1 EEEVV
6 GGRLPHVLFCGHIFC
21 TECLHS
27 LQRPQDNGNVLS
39 HIICPD
45 CKMSSEI
52 GEEGVDGLQVDSRI
66 VGLIYTSKMNSKR
79 RHTAHRTRGRAAR
92 SSHQELA
99 DEGPDVGKVLN
110 EALCRA
116 KENLKSLDNLHQ
128 SLFTGIQS
136 QLNKEKTRVIKEIDE
151 CVEKAIAV
159 LQRRRNA
166 LVSDLSCLEE
176 LFSPGRE
183 ECQKLQM
190 RRKELHTAIQKA
202 QHVCQVPLLETY
214 CHLDEILE
222 TLQSPMDTESYD
234 MSCLTLRSDLRCIL
248 HEDHVKSSLEFT
260 DSPASVCE
268 ETAIPVAAVRAKGS
282 WEHRGHRDGPQAP
295 IFPRTSSRK
304 RIPPISPD
312 VIIEEIIEEPVAG
325 GEEEVKDQKPK
336 HPQRQRVARKNRK
349 APTNRTA
356 FPQSTSQELVA
367 VTHIINPSHFYV
379 RYVMER
385 KAGVFLSK
393 KINSICSGVRSHF
406 TGMDQIKTGA
416 LVFVKRKDNVWCR
429 AEVHELIQKGC
440 LECVTQCSA
449 SDVAHLEVFFIDYGY
464 SKGLT
469 ISGDDVAELN
479 ERMRKADSAAQADLH
494 HWAPQAIRCS
504 LKGIIPSN
512 LVKGWCREAS
522 EEMKHVIDS
531 SVVKM
536 QVLGEERDTLLVDL
550 KKISMNTTLSLS
562 EHLVFME
569 LARQDTFYSP
579 QLAPGG
585 SKTLQFYQPVYPI
598 LNTELN
604 AVVSHVNT
612 PSDFYIQLVDNME
625 FLLLNTQLQNCYGLP
640 GAESDLQIYS
650 PVLSQACVALY
661 DNKDWCRAQV
671 TGFPGGRMVE
681 VQYVDFG
688 NTETLSVKD
697 LRQIK
702 DEFFAL
708 PAMAL
713 WCSLD
718 SVMSVGGAWSQES
731 INVFRELTD
740 QKLVTVLAKKL
751 GSSTVAMPVRLYEVN
766 EDSTGRQSSIG
777 DYLVKS
783 GLASLKKEVSLK
795 KPLPLEDTV
804 WDPPLAEEE
813 PSPSEPT
820 LPTSDPSALQSS
832 LTLPAVLKDVK
843 VRVTHV
849 TAPGN
854 IFVQLLQYDPH
865 LKRIQDVLKN
875 EYSKSEPQEIVW
887 KAEMS
892 CAANVNGVWERGKVC
907 SVSSSDVAEVLRC
920 DFGNKVKV
928 DVSDLRPL
936 LPDLIGSFLL
946 ECRLTDIR
954 PAGGCSSWTATAC
967 DFISYYLSGAMALMT
982 VKEPSSVRPVPV
994 SLSCSNKAGQNV
1006 SIADFLVSE
1015 GLALRDR
1022 SVDEIASSEECKK
1035 SNTSSAPSRT
1045 HAPKPAP
1052 RRTPPPENVSTQAYL
1067 PPELPPCGDI
1077 HMSVSAVSDDGVV
1090 YAMTLNAVCEFE
1102 RLQEQLQQ
1110 HIKTLPRQK
1119 HYNWKNVLGCA
1130 VMGSDM
1136 LWYRGEVQEVIGGYV
1151 KVRYVDQ
1158 GVEENIPVCHVYPV
1172 LLCENV
1178 PQLCM
1183 PCRISGVCP
1192 VGDSWQCD
1200 AVALMKESLLGRV
1213 VSVHVIELPEDPH
1226 GLVNV
1231 EMILDGMPLS
1241 RIMVHHQHAT
1251 FNLPIGSPEDC
1262 VVKPPVPDLDDWDLN
1277 TEGLEEPQAISDI
1290 YTDHKLP
1297 DIGKSCWVKIKH
1309 IRTPNEVFLS
1319 VIDTPGCDQESLDEA
1334 LGRVNRDIDD
1344 LPLLKDFPFEAPCL
1358 AEYSDGKYYRAKL
1371 LGFSELN
1378 PSTRLLVRH
1387 VDFGSD
1393 DILPLSKL
1401 RCLPKTLLRYPCEA
1415 VCVQL
1420 AGFKPSH
1427 LCQESARIPYR
1438 PEWSMKAMME
1448 MIDLLHGK
1456 LRAVLTAVEPHP
1468 TVMLYNADGT
1478 LVHTPLVEKGLA
1490 DYE

>member
-1 EEEVV
+1 MDSAVVCNNCGLPYTLSEEEEEEEVVVV

-27 LQRPQDNGNVLS
+27 LQCPQDNGNILS
-39 HIICPD
+39 NIICPD

-92 SSHQELA
+92 SSHEELA
-99 DEGPDVGKVLN
+99 EEGPDVGKVLN

-151 CVEKAIAV
+151 CVEKAITV

-214 CHLDEILE
+214 CHLEEILE
-222 TLQSPMDTESYD
+222 TLQSPLDTESYD
-234 MSCLTLRSDLRCIL
+234 MSCLTLRSGLRCIL
-248 HEDHVKSSLEFT
+248 HEDYVKSSLEFT
-260 DSPASVCE
+260 DSPLMCE

-304 RIPPISPD
+304 RIPPTSPD

-349 APTNRTA
+349 APTDRTA
-356 FPQSTSQELVA
+356 FSQTSQELVA

-429 AEVHELIQKGC
+429 AEVRELIQKGC

-449 SDVAHLEVFFIDYGY
+449 SDVAHLEVFFLDYGY

-569 LARQDTFYSP
+569 LARFYSP

-640 GAESDLQIYS
+640 GAESDLQVYS

-661 DNKDWCRAQV
+661 DNKDWCRALV

-718 SVMSVGGAWSQES
+718 SVMSAGRTWSEES

-740 QKLVTVLAKKL
+740 QKLVTVVAKKL
-751 GSSTVAMPVRLYEVN
+751 GSSTVAMPVRLYEVT
-766 EDSTGRQSSIG
+766 EDSTARQSSIG
-777 DYLVKS
+777 DYLVKRT
-783 GLASLKKEVSLK
+783 GFAKKR
-795 KPLPLEDTV
+795 
-804 WDPPLAEEE
+804 
-813 PSPSEPT
+813 
-820 LPTSDPSALQSS
+820 SS

-865 LKRIQDVLKN
+865 LKRIHDVLKN

-954 PAGGCSSWTATAC
+954 PAPAEPDTSDDLGCSS
-967 DFISYYLSGAMALMT
+967 SG
-982 VKEPSSVRPVPV
+982 
-994 SLSCSNKAGQNV
+994 
-1006 SIADFLVSE
+1006 
-1015 GLALRDR
+1015 
-1022 SVDEIASSEECKK
+1022 IASLEECKE
-1035 SNTSSAPSRT
+1035 SNTSSAPSHT

-1077 HMSVSAVSDDGVV
+1077 HMSVSAVSDDGVI

-1172 LLCENV
+1172 VLCENV

-1251 FNLPIGSPEDC
+1251 FNLPISPEDC

-1297 DIGKSCWVKIKH
+1297 DVGKSCWVKIKH

-1344 LPLLKDFPFEAPCL
+1344 LPLLKDFPFEATCL

-1401 RCLPKTLLRYPCEA
+1401 RCLPKTLLCYPCEA